1 MHSSLL
7 VVAAV
12 VAAAS
17 GTAAIVIVT
26 SKNIKNGTI
35 GTVDISAAARRAL
48 CGQRGSVG
56 PPAGQA
62 GCGGG

>member
-26 SKNIKNGTI
+26 SKNIKRETLTSNTFEPLGEPHL
-35 GTVDISAAARRAL
+35 V
-48 CGQRGSVG
+48 
-56 PPAGQA
+56 
-62 GCGGG
+62 